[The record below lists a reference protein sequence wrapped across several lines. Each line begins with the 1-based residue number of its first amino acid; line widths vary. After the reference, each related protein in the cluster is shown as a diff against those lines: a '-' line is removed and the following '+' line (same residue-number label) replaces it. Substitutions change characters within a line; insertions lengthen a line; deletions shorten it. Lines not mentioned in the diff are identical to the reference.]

1 MGTLD
6 ITTIQD
12 SKLRRAA
19 EAADSG
25 NGKTAYN
32 NKLDSSELSVF
43 IKEASKTGCNTD
55 DINDIIQNIGVA
67 QNDKAT
73 KQTISE
79 FNELNKM
86 RSTIA
91 TRENELAKRK
101 GELQRMEDEYDK
113 MRPKTSGKDGEDI
126 GFWAG
131 GLSGTAASLKLAK
144 AAPHPILKA
153 IVVFGGFMIGAGVG
167 AGIGKGIEKLINYFK
182 PDSHSAKV
190 QSKNMNNYKESAV
203 EPLEAELDALK
214 KQLKEKENKFY
225 E

>member
-79 FNELNKM
+79 FNELSSTNKIFFP
-86 RSTIA
+86 S
-91 TRENELAKRK
+91 
-101 GELQRMEDEYDK
+101 
-113 MRPKTSGKDGEDI
+113 
-126 GFWAG
+126 
-131 GLSGTAASLKLAK
+131 
-144 AAPHPILKA
+144 
-153 IVVFGGFMIGAGVG
+153 
-167 AGIGKGIEKLINYFK
+167 
-182 PDSHSAKV
+182 
-190 QSKNMNNYKESAV
+190 
-203 EPLEAELDALK
+203 
-214 KQLKEKENKFY
+214 
-225 E
+225 

>member
-1 MGTLD
+1 MSM
-6 ITTIQD
+6 I
-12 SKLRRAA
+12 
-19 EAADSG
+19 
-25 NGKTAYN
+25 
-32 NKLDSSELSVF
+32 
-43 IKEASKTGCNTD
+43 
-55 DINDIIQNIGVA
+55 
-67 QNDKAT
+67 
-73 KQTISE
+73 
-79 FNELNKM
+79 
-86 RSTIA
+86 
-91 TRENELAKRK
+91 
-101 GELQRMEDEYDK
+101 
-113 MRPKTSGKDGEDI
+113 TSGKDGEDI

-153 IVVFGGFMIGAGVG
+153 IIVFGGFLMGAGVG
-167 AGIGKGIEKLINYFK
+167 AGIGRGIEKLVNYFK